1 LTIAA
6 AVLAAGRGSRL
17 GGDASKPLLEW
28 RGRPL
33 VAWALDAVLAS
44 GLSPVVVV
52 VGYRAD
58 EVRAALSAIPSRAS
72 RSSRAH
78 VGANSEMVVGEGAV
92 EVEVEVVEN
101 PEWEEGI
108 ASSLRAVL
116 TTLTPRATVDAVC
129 VGLADQP
136 LVGSEAY
143 ERVAATSG
151 ELVVPMYDG
160 QPGNPVKLARSLWPE
175 ALELRGD
182 VGARAL
188 ARDRAVR
195 IDCTGTGS
203 ADDVDTL
210 EDLERLQQ
218 EDQ

>member
-1 LTIAA
+1 
-6 AVLAAGRGSRL
+6 VLAAGRGSRL

-28 RGRPL
+28 RRRPL
-33 VAWALDAVLAS
+33 VAWAVDAARDS
-44 GLSPVVVV
+44 GLRPVLVV
-52 VGYRAD
+52 VGYRGD
-58 EVRAALSAIPSRAS
+58 EVRAALSRTSQGSRT
-72 RSSRAH
+72 H
-78 VGANSEMVVGEGAV
+78 VGVNSEMVA
-92 EVEVEVVEN
+92 VEVVEN
-101 PEWEEGI
+101 PQWEEGI

-116 TTLTPRATVDAVC
+116 TRLIPRVDVDAVC

-136 LVGSEAY
+136 RVSAEAY
-143 ERVAATSG
+143 RRVAATSG
-151 ELVVPMYDG
+151 DLVVPTYAG

-195 IDCTGTGS
+195 IDCTDTGS
-203 ADDVDTL
+203 AADVDTL

>member
-1 LTIAA
+1 LTAA

-33 VAWALDAVLAS
+33 VAWALDAAVAS
-44 GLSPVVVV
+44 GLAPVLVV

-58 EVRAALSAIPSRAS
+58 EVRAALSRTSQ
-72 RSSRAH
+72 SSRAQ
-78 VGANSEMVVGEGAV
+78 ATPNLEMLVAEA
-92 EVEVEVVEN
+92 EIVEN
-101 PEWEEGI
+101 PDWEEGI
-108 ASSLRAVL
+108 ASSLRAL
-116 TTLTPRATVDAVC
+116 LAALTPRPNVEAVC

-136 LVGSEAY
+136 LVGAEAY
-143 ERVAATSG
+143 RQVAATPG
-151 ELVVPMYDG
+151 ELVVPTYDG

-188 ARDRAVR
+188 ARDRAVS

-203 ADDVDTL
+203 AADVDTL

>member
-1 LTIAA
+1 LSTAA
-6 AVLAAGRGSRL
+6 AILAAGRGSRL

-33 VAWALDAVLAS
+33 VAWAVEAARGS
-44 GLSPVVVV
+44 GLAPVVVV

-58 EVRAALSAIPSRAS
+58 DVRAALTRAS
-72 RSSRAH
+72 RSSAPH
-78 VGANSEMVVGEGAV
+78 TTVKSEMLV
-92 EVEVEVVEN
+92 VVEN
-101 PEWEEGI
+101 PEWAEGI
-108 ASSLRAVL
+108 ASSLGAAL
-116 TTLTPRATVDAVC
+116 TTLAPLADVEAVC

-136 LVGSEAY
+136 LVGAEAY
-143 ERVAATSG
+143 RRVAAADG
-151 ELVVPMYDG
+151 ELVVPVYDG

-203 ADDVDTL
+203 AADVDTL

>member
-1 LTIAA
+1 LSVAA

-33 VAWALDAVLAS
+33 AAWALDAALAS
-44 GLSPVVVV
+44 GLAPVVVV
-52 VGYRAD
+52 VGNRAD
-58 EVRAALSAIPSRAS
+58 DVRAAVPAGIGVL
-72 RSSRAH
+72 
-78 VGANSEMVVGEGAV
+78 EKE
-92 EVEVEVVEN
+92 
-101 PEWEEGI
+101 EWEEGI
-108 ASSLRAVL
+108 ASSLRTVL
-116 TTLTPRATVDAVC
+116 TTLTPRADVDAVC

-136 LVGSEAY
+136 RVGAEAY
-143 ERVAATSG
+143 RRVTATDG
-151 ELVVPMYDG
+151 ALVVPTYHG
-160 QPGNPVKLARSLWPE
+160 EPGNPVKLARSLWPE

-195 IDCTGTGS
+195 VDCTGTGS
-203 ADDVDTL
+203 AADVDTL

>member
-1 LTIAA
+1 LSTAA

-17 GGDASKPLLEW
+17 GADASKPLLEW

-33 VAWALDAVLAS
+33 VAWALDAALAS
-44 GLSPVVVV
+44 GLTPVFVVL
-52 VGYRAD
+52 GYRAD
-58 EVRAALSAIPSRAS
+58 EVRASLTRAS
-72 RSSRAH
+72 D
-78 VGANSEMVVGEGAV
+78 V
-92 EVEVEVVEN
+92 ELLEN
-101 PEWEEGI
+101 AEWEEGI
-108 ASSLRAVL
+108 ASSLRTVL
-116 TTLTPRATVDAVC
+116 HALTPRPDVDAVC

-136 LVGSEAY
+136 RVGAEAY
-143 ERVAATSG
+143 RRVAATDG
-151 ELVVPMYDG
+151 ELVVPTYSG

-182 VGARAL
+182 VGARVL

-203 ADDVDTL
+203 AADVDTL

>member
-1 LTIAA
+1 M
-6 AVLAAGRGSRL
+6 
-17 GGDASKPLLEW
+17 
-28 RGRPL
+28 
-33 VAWALDAVLAS
+33 AWALDAALDS
-44 GLSPVVVV
+44 GLRPVVVV

-58 EVRAALSAIPSRAS
+58 EVRAVIRSRTS
-72 RSSRAH
+72 RSSRTP
-78 VGANSEMVVGEGAV
+78 VGVNSEMFARGS
-92 EVEVEVVEN
+92 VEVVEN

-108 ASSLRAVL
+108 ASSLRAAL
-116 TTLTPRATVDAVC
+116 AALTPMVEVDAVT

-136 LVGSEAY
+136 RVTAEAY
-143 ERVAATSG
+143 RRVAATDG
-151 ELVVPMYDG
+151 ELVVPVYDG

-188 ARDRAVR
+188 ARSRPVNR
-195 IDCTGTGS
+195 IDCTDTGS
-203 ADDVDTL
+203 AADVDTL

>member
-1 LTIAA
+1 MTVAA

-33 VAWALDAVLAS
+33 VAWALDAVTAS
-44 GLSPVVVV
+44 GLAPVVVV

-58 EVRAALSAIPSRAS
+58 EVAAVA
-72 RSSRAH
+72 
-78 VGANSEMVVGEGAV
+78 GDTD
-92 EVEVEVVEN
+92 VEVVEN
-101 PEWEEGI
+101 PDWEEGI

-116 TTLTPRATVDAVC
+116 AVLTPRPSVEAVC

-136 LVGSEAY
+136 FVTAEAY
-143 ERVAATSG
+143 RRVAGTPG
-151 ELVVPMYDG
+151 ELVIPTYG
-160 QPGNPVKLARSLWPE
+160 GEPGNPVKLARSLWPE
-175 ALELRGD
+175 ASELRGD

-195 IDCTGTGS
+195 IDCTDTGS
-203 ADDVDTL
+203 AADVDTL

>member
-1 LTIAA
+1 LSTAA

-17 GGDASKPLLEW
+17 GGDSSKPLLEW

-33 VAWALDAVLAS
+33 VTWALDAARGAGLA
-44 GLSPVVVV
+44 PVVVV
-52 VGYRAD
+52 VGYRGKEVGVVVAD
-58 EVRAALSAIPSRAS
+58 R
-72 RSSRAH
+72 
-78 VGANSEMVVGEGAV
+78 
-92 EVEVEVVEN
+92 EVEIVEN
-101 PEWEEGI
+101 PDWEEGI
-108 ASSLRAVL
+108 ASSLRSVL
-116 TTLTPRATVDAVC
+116 TALTPMTHVDAVC

-136 LVGSEAY
+136 LVSPDAY
-143 ERVAATSG
+143 RAVAATDG
-151 ELVVPMYDG
+151 ELVIPTYDG
-160 QPGNPVKLARSLWPE
+160 QPGNPVKLARSLWSE

-203 ADDVDTL
+203 AADVDTL

-218 EDQ
+218 EDR

>member
-1 LTIAA
+1 LTVAA
-6 AVLAAGRGSRL
+6 AILAAGRGSRL
-17 GGDASKPLLEW
+17 GCDASKPLLEW

-33 VAWALDAVLAS
+33 VIWALDAALGS
-44 GLSPVVVV
+44 GLAPVVVV
-52 VGYRAD
+52 VGYRGE
-58 EVRAALSAIPSRAS
+58 EVSAAVAER
-72 RSSRAH
+72 
-78 VGANSEMVVGEGAV
+78 
-92 EVEVEVVEN
+92 EVEIVEN
-101 PEWEEGI
+101 PDWEEEI

-116 TTLTPRATVDAVC
+116 TTLTPMTDVDALC

-136 LVGSEAY
+136 LVSPEAY
-143 ERVAATSG
+143 RAVAATAG
-151 ELVVPMYDG
+151 ELVVPTYDG
-160 QPGNPVKLARSLWPE
+160 QPGNPVKLARSLWSE

-188 ARDRAVR
+188 ARDRAVE

-203 ADDVDTL
+203 AADVDSL

>member
-1 LTIAA
+1 LTVAA

-17 GGDASKPLLEW
+17 GGDASKPLLVW
-28 RGRPL
+28 RGKPL
-33 VAWALDAVLAS
+33 VTWALDAARAS
-44 GLSPVVVV
+44 GLAPVVLV
-52 VGYRAD
+52 VGYRGN
-58 EVRAALSAIPSRAS
+58 EVRAVVDALGGAPS
-72 RSSRAH
+72 
-78 VGANSEMVVGEGAV
+78 V
-92 EVEVEVVEN
+92 EVLEN

-108 ASSLRAVL
+108 ASSLRTVL
-116 TTLTPRATVDAVC
+116 RELVSRTDLDAVC

-136 LVGSEAY
+136 LVGADAFR
-143 ERVAATSG
+143 RVAATDG
-151 ELVVPMYDG
+151 ELVVPIYDG

-203 ADDVDTL
+203 AADVDTL

>member
-1 LTIAA
+1 LSVAA

-33 VAWALDAVLAS
+33 VSWALDAALAS
-44 GLSPVVVV
+44 GLTPVLVV

-58 EVRAALSAIPSRAS
+58 EVRAALSSRAS
-72 RSSRAH
+72 RGSRPHAT
-78 VGANSEMVVGEGAV
+78 ANFEMLVNA
-92 EVEVEVVEN
+92 
-101 PEWEEGI
+101 EWEEGI
-108 ASSLRAVL
+108 ASSLRTVL
-116 TTLTPRATVDAVC
+116 AALVPRPDVDAVC

-136 LVGSEAY
+136 LVGAEAY
-143 ERVAATSG
+143 RRVAATDG
-151 ELVVPMYDG
+151 ELVVPTYDG

-203 ADDVDTL
+203 AADVDTL

>member
-1 LTIAA
+1 LTVAA

-33 VAWALDAVLAS
+33 VEWALDAARASRLA
-44 GLSPVVVV
+44 PVVVV
-52 VGYRAD
+52 VGYRGD
-58 EVRAALSAIPSRAS
+58 DVRAMLSRTSQ
-72 RSSRAH
+72 SSRAP
-78 VGANSEMVVGEGAV
+78 VGVNSEMFGGGQ
-92 EVEVEVVEN
+92 VEVVEN
-101 PEWEEGI
+101 SDWEEGI

-116 TTLTPRATVDAVC
+116 AALGPRAEVDAVC

-136 LVGSEAY
+136 LVGAEAY
-143 ERVAATSG
+143 RRVAGTDG
-151 ELVVPMYDG
+151 ELVVPTYDG
-160 QPGNPVKLARSLWPE
+160 EPGNPVKLARSLWSE

-195 IDCTGTGS
+195 IDCTDTGS
-203 ADDVDTL
+203 AADVDTL

>member
-1 LTIAA
+1 LTVAA

-17 GGDASKPLLEW
+17 GGDASKPLLQW

-33 VAWALDAVLAS
+33 VAWALDAARAS
-44 GLSPVVVV
+44 GLAPVVVV

-58 EVRAALSAIPSRAS
+58 DVAHTIRTARGARAPATVNFEMLDGDDGDHGEV
-72 RSSRAH
+72 
-78 VGANSEMVVGEGAV
+78 
-92 EVEVEVVEN
+92 VEVVEN

-108 ASSLRAVL
+108 ASSLRTAL
-116 TTLTPRATVDAVC
+116 RALADVADVDAVC
-129 VGLADQP
+129 IGLADQP
-136 LVGSEAY
+136 NVGAEAY
-143 ERVAATSG
+143 RRVAEADG
-151 ELVVPMYDG
+151 ELVIPTYDG

-188 ARDRAVR
+188 ARDRAVHV
-195 IDCTGTGS
+195 DCTGTGS
-203 ADDVDTL
+203 AVDVDTL

-218 EDQ
+218 EGQ

>member
-1 LTIAA
+1 LTAA

-33 VAWALDAVLAS
+33 VAWALDAALAS
-44 GLSPVVVV
+44 GLAPVLVV
-52 VGYRAD
+52 VGYRAR
-58 EVRAALSAIPSRAS
+58 EVRAA
-72 RSSRAH
+72 
-78 VGANSEMVVGEGAV
+78 VGR
-92 EVEVEVVEN
+92 EVEIVEN

-116 TTLTPRATVDAVC
+116 TALTPRPEIDAVC

-136 LVGSEAY
+136 LVGAEAY
-143 ERVAATSG
+143 RRAAGTDG
-151 ELVVPMYDG
+151 ELVVPTYDG

-188 ARDRAVR
+188 ARDRAVL

-203 ADDVDTL
+203 AADVDTL

>member
-1 LTIAA
+1 LSSAV
-6 AVLAAGRGSRL
+6 AVLAAGRGTRL
-17 GGDASKPLLEW
+17 GGDASKPLLQW

-33 VAWALDAVLAS
+33 VAWALDAAVAS
-44 GLSPVVVV
+44 ALSPVLLV
-52 VGYRAD
+52 VGYRGD
-58 EVRAALSAIPSRAS
+58 EVRAAVADR
-72 RSSRAH
+72 
-78 VGANSEMVVGEGAV
+78 
-92 EVEVEVVEN
+92 EVEIVEN
-101 PEWEEGI
+101 SEWEEGI

-116 TTLTPRATVDAVC
+116 TALTPTTAVDAVC

-136 LVGSEAY
+136 LVSLEAY
-143 ERVAATSG
+143 RAVAATDG
-151 ELVVPMYDG
+151 ELVIPTYDG
-160 QPGNPVKLARSLWPE
+160 QPGNPVKLARSLWSE

-203 ADDVDTL
+203 AADVDTL

>member
-1 LTIAA
+1 LTVAA

-17 GGDASKPLLEW
+17 GGEASKPLLEW

-44 GLSPVVVV
+44 GLAPVVLV

-58 EVRAALSAIPSRAS
+58 DVRAAVAAHCSR
-72 RSSRAH
+72 
-78 VGANSEMVVGEGAV
+78 GAV
-92 EVEVEVVEN
+92 DVVEN

-116 TTLTPRATVDAVC
+116 TTLVPRAEVDAVC
-129 VGLADQP
+129 VGLADEP
-136 LVGSEAY
+136 RVSAEAY
-143 ERVAATSG
+143 RRVAATSG
-151 ELVVPMYDG
+151 ELVVPTYAG

-195 IDCTGTGS
+195 IDCTDTGS
-203 ADDVDTL
+203 AADVDTL